1 MARKIGLWLD
11 HRKAVLVSLEGEKVT
26 PQTIQS
32 NVEKRPR
39 VKGGAPSVTPYGAQ
53 DSTYEARL
61 GRKHE
66 QQLKEYYDQIVSKIS
81 DARAIFI
88 MGPGQAKTE
97 LRKRLEESGIPA
109 DSLTTASS
117 DKLSDAQIV
126 EKIKI
131 HYGYPTRETF

>member
-1 MARKIGLWLD
+1 
-11 HRKAVLVSLEGEKVT
+11 VT

-61 GRKHE
+61 DRKHE